1 MKECTCVAGSSWE
14 VVGVETGGTHDNS
27 VGGRPV
33 LTKPREI
40 GIELDPVATEPGG
53 NCLEAERRDFSSS
66 LCLKVRSL
74 EI

>member
-1 MKECTCVAGSSWE
+1 MKECTCVAGSDWE
-14 VVGVETGGTHDNS
+14 VVGVETGGTYGKS

-33 LTKPREI
+33 FTKPRKT

-66 LCLKVRSL
+66 LCLKVRSR